1 MAWQH
6 PSLTGWPGIAAV
18 SVPIACARRSR
29 LLQAPARM
37 PPRLLSNLSNETRG
51 VAVMVQCTHNLCCT
65 AQKRTYITAVP
76 RVMVN
81 GVNHGS
87 EPRMENTM
95 TKTSKP
101 ASAAFQ
107 QISDA
112 IDSVNK
118 KIEVPAAARD
128 FVKRNASSTKERAET
143 IHATAAKATEG
154 VEKLA
159 TSLVGGYASFTRS
172 LLDISLANVQHT
184 LATVEKLAGVRSLGE
199 AVEVQ
204 ADFVREGARANI
216 ERIRSA
222 ADSAKSVVAD
232 GAKTVQAEISKI
244 YGFGQQAA

>member
-1 MAWQH
+1 
-6 PSLTGWPGIAAV
+6 
-18 SVPIACARRSR
+18 
-29 LLQAPARM
+29 
-37 PPRLLSNLSNETRG
+37 
-51 VAVMVQCTHNLCCT
+51 
-65 AQKRTYITAVP
+65 
-76 RVMVN
+76 
-81 GVNHGS
+81 
-87 EPRMENTM
+87 MENMM
-95 TKTSKP
+95 TKTTNATKP

-112 IDSVNK
+112 IDSVHK

-128 FVKRNASSTKERAET
+128 FVKRTASSTKERAET

-154 VEKLA
+154 AEKFA
-159 TSLVGGYASFTRS
+159 TSLVGGYADFTRS
-172 LLDISLANVQHT
+172 LLEISLANVQHT
-184 LATVEKLAGVRSLGE
+184 LATVEKLAGVRSLNE

-204 ADFVREGARANI
+204 ADFVRESARANV